1 MRKYKKETTDV
12 VKSGDKRETPDVV
25 KSAAEL
31 EARSTSKKQ
40 AGCDYSKCFAED
52 ESSVES
58 QDNYSYLM
66 RNKNAMHQK
75 CMAFLLH
82 ILGVCGKI

>member
-1 MRKYKKETTDV
+1 MLSSKDDILREYKKETTDV

-40 AGCDYSKCFAED
+40 AGCD
-52 ESSVES
+52 SSVEP
-58 QDNYSYLM
+58 QDNYSYSM
-66 RNKNAMHQK
+66 QNKNAMHQK

>member
-1 MRKYKKETTDV
+1 MGKYNV
-12 VKSGDKRETPDVV
+12 AKSGDKRETPDVV

-31 EARSTSKKQ
+31 EVFSTSKKQ
-40 AGCDYSKCFAED
+40 AGCDYSKYFAED

-58 QDNYSYLM
+58 QDNYSYSM
-66 RNKNAMHQK
+66 QNKNAMHQK

>member
-1 MRKYKKETTDV
+1 MLPSKDDILGKYNV
-12 VKSGDKRETPDVV
+12 AKSGDKRETPDVV

-31 EARSTSKKQ
+31 EVFSTSKKQ
-40 AGCDYSKCFAED
+40 AGCDYSKYY
-52 ESSVES
+52 
-58 QDNYSYLM
+58 NYSYSIC
-66 RNKNAMHQK
+66 NKNAMHQK